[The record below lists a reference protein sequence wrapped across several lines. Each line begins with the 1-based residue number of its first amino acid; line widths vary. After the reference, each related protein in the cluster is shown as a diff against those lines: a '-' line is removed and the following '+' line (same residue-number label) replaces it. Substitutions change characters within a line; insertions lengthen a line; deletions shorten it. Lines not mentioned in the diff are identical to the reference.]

1 MSSLYEDIPAVGA
14 TEPIPAAA
22 ATVTTTS
29 TEEKQKQPSLFKPR
43 QSIVKPAAPTRRPE
57 ERGRRSKTDEGPREE
72 EEEEGPAS
80 GGGNDDGDGDEEQA
94 VFDQASP
101 AFEYDPLSPNN
112 YIVDYCHARLSALR
126 QKRLEESNERI
137 RQEREQAARDSN
149 PFLGHP
155 GLGRNVNNL
164 PAWMT
169 KSEGH

>member
-14 TEPIPAAA
+14 TEPIPAA
-22 ATVTTTS
+22 TTTS
-29 TEEKQKQPSLFKPR
+29 TVEKQKQPSLFKPR

-72 EEEEGPAS
+72 EEEEGPGS
-80 GGGNDDGDGDEEQA
+80 GGGNDDGDEDQA

-101 AFEYDPLSPNN
+101 AGEYDPLSPND
-112 YIVDYCHARLSALR
+112 YIADYCHARLSALR

-137 RQEREQAARDSN
+137 RQEREEAARDSI
-149 PFLGHP
+149 PSLGHP